1 MADRK
6 NLITDHYVNG
16 RLLLFGN
23 NGEPAGGGS
32 SAEVALL
39 EENERLRRGNE
50 ALISELAHMRR
61 LYNDII
67 YFVQNHVLP
76 VVPSSARPAYNDSNG
91 SFFQLHHV
99 HGGAAI
105 NSDGSATSSSSLTI
119 ADEPSAPPERNER
132 ESSGSPTRLFGRGLR
147 SSNLLN
153 F

>member
-32 SAEVALL
+32 LAEVALL

-67 YFVQNHVLP
+67 YFVQNHVRP
-76 VVPSSARPAYNDSNG
+76 VVPSSARPLIMTVTSR
-91 SFFQLHHV
+91 
-99 HGGAAI
+99 
-105 NSDGSATSSSSLTI
+105 SAVLACI
-119 ADEPSAPPERNER
+119 
-132 ESSGSPTRLFGRGLR
+132 GRFDLR
-147 SSNLLN
+147 SLWTITRQLTCERHKRKYWFIGSTNLPQILTWIDHKD
-153 F
+153 FRRHIP